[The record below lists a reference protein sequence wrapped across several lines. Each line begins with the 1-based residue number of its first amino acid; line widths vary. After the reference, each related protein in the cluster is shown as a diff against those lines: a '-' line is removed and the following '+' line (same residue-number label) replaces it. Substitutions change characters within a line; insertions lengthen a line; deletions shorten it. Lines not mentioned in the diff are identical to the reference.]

1 MYSFLQARHF
11 LVSINPALRNQ
22 KRVVK
27 EKEKTLEKFSFTYC
41 IWVTAL
47 FSAIFTN
54 AYNPLRT

>member
-1 MYSFLQARHF
+1 M
-11 LVSINPALRNQ
+11 SINPAIRNQ

-47 FSAIFTN
+47 FSAIFRN